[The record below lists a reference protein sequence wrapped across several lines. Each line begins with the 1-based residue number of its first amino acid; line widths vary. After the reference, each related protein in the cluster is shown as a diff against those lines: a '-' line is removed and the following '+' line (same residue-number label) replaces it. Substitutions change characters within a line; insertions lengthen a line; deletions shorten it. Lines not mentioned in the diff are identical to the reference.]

1 MGRRYR
7 PPGSPGPLCRLGC
20 SQFERGE
27 AAVRLLTNFMIPTTT
42 ITAPTWTRTN
52 AVNQTAKPMP
62 IANTPLASQGQA
74 PFTSEGYSRST
85 GCHLGRWAGGI
96 APRPD
101 LEPSPPRRSAARSE
115 PRVGSA

>member
-1 MGRRYR
+1 
-7 PPGSPGPLCRLGC
+7 
-20 SQFERGE
+20 
-27 AAVRLLTNFMIPTTT
+27 
-42 ITAPTWTRTN
+42 
-52 AVNQTAKPMP
+52 VNQTAKPMP

-101 LEPSPPRRSAARSE
+101 LEPSPPRRSAAKVRATCGIGVRSRRGRSGGGRRSPGARRE
-115 PRVGSA
+115 T